1 MSCKGTPKGRVVPFA
16 EEAVEEYL
24 SSLFGANKSKLDILD
39 GLESCSILHRIP
51 LPAPSVTVEQAKKD
65 FKRERILLNDVAF
78 IPDKDDDDRSV
89 AFDLTLR
96 VLLTRLMRSPMVYD
110 SSKYASPADV
120 ADLLM
125 QRACRTSAGADS
137 FFTIQKLFCVDST
150 L

>member
-1 MSCKGTPKGRVVPFA
+1 MDATVEDYLDTLFGPHKCKA
-16 EEAVEEYL
+16 EIL
-24 SSLFGANKSKLDILD
+24 SSL
-39 GLESCSILHRIP
+39 ETCTVLHRIP
-51 LPAPSVTVEQAKKD
+51 LPTPSVTIEQAQKD
-65 FKRERILLNDVAF
+65 FKRERVLLNDVAF

-96 VLLTRLMRSPMVYD
+96 VLLQRLMRSPLVYD
-110 SSKYASPADV
+110 TQAFSNPEAA

-137 FFTIQKLFCVDST
+137 FFTVQKLFCVEST